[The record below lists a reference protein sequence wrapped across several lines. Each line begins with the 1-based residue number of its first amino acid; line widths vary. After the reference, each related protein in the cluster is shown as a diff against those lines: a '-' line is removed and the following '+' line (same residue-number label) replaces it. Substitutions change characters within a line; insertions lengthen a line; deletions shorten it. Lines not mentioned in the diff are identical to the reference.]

1 MPIRTAFT
9 LVCAALTAGSA
20 VLAAPPPA
28 AAAGVVLTPHRAI
41 YDLRLLRTRGKK
53 DIEGV
58 RGRILYDFS
67 GSPCAGYAL
76 NFRQVS
82 ELASGENKTALSD
95 LRASTW
101 EEGSAKRFKFS
112 SENLLDDKTVDKV
125 DGEADRD
132 ADHVAV
138 KLAQPKDKAFDLDKG
153 MVFPTE
159 HMRRIIE
166 AAREGKSILE
176 LPIYDGS
183 ENGEKVYSTMTLIG
197 HEIAPNEKVPT
208 DAAAGQAA
216 LAGLKRWPV
225 TISYYDKNNPARG
238 EQTPVYTI
246 SFELYENGISR
257 ALALDYEDFVIAGEM
272 SQLEIKD
279 PPPCK

>member
-1 MPIRTAFT
+1 MLNRTGLT
-9 LVCAALTAGSA
+9 LVCAAVVAGTATVAS
-20 VLAAPPPA
+20 PPPA
-28 AAAGVVLTPHRAI
+28 EAAGVVLTPHRAI

-53 DIEGV
+53 DIEAV

-67 GSPCAGYAL
+67 GSPCAGYVL

-82 ELASGENKTALSD
+82 QLNSGENKTALSD
-95 LRASTW
+95 LRATTW
-101 EEGSAKRFKFS
+101 EEASAKRFKFS
-112 SENLLDDKTVDKV
+112 SENHLDDKTIDKV
-125 DGEADRD
+125 DGEAKRD
-132 ADHVAV
+132 ADQVEV
-138 KLAQPKDKAFDLDKG
+138 KLAQPKDKTFALEKA

-166 AAREGKSILE
+166 AAQEGKTILE
-176 LPIYDGS
+176 LPVYDGS

-197 HEIAPNEKVPT
+197 REIAPNEKVPT

-216 LAGLKRWPV
+216 LATLKRWPV
-225 TISYYDKNNPARG
+225 TISYFDRTDKKRE
-238 EQTPVYTI
+238 EQTPVYSI

-257 ALALDYEDFVIAGEM
+257 ALSLDYEDFVIAGDM

-279 PPPCK
+279 PTPCK

>member
-1 MPIRTAFT
+1 MPKRTGLT
-9 LVCAALTAGSA
+9 LVCAALAAASATAAFPSCA
-20 VLAAPPPA
+20 Q
-28 AAAGVVLTPHRAI
+28 AAGVVLTPHRAI

-67 GSPCAGYAL
+67 GSACAGYAL

-82 ELASGENKTALSD
+82 ELNSGENKTALSD
-95 LRASTW
+95 LRATTW
-101 EEGSAKRFKFS
+101 EEGSAKRFRFS
-112 SENLLDDKTVDKV
+112 SENHLDDRTIDKV
-125 DGEADRD
+125 DGEAERD

-138 KLAQPKDKAFDLDKG
+138 KLAQPTDKAFDLDKA

-166 AAREGKSILE
+166 AAQEGKNILE
-176 LPIYDGS
+176 LPVYDGS

-197 HEIAPNEKVPT
+197 REIAPNEKLPT

-216 LAGLKRWPV
+216 LAGLRRWPV
-225 TISYYDKNNPARG
+225 TISYYNRTDQKRE
-238 EQTPVYTI
+238 EQTPAYTI

-257 ALALDYEDFVIAGEM
+257 ALSLDYEDFVIAGEM
-272 SQLEIKD
+272 SQLEIKEA
-279 PPPCK
+279 PPCK

>member
-1 MPIRTAFT
+1 MPNRTGLT
-9 LVCAALTAGSA
+9 LVCAAVVAGTAMLSS
-20 VLAAPPPA
+20 PQPA
-28 AAAGVVLTPHRAI
+28 EAAGVVLTPHRAI
-41 YDLRLLRTRGKK
+41 YDLRLLRTRGKR
-53 DIEGV
+53 DLEAV

-67 GSPCAGYAL
+67 GSPCAGYQL

-95 LRASTW
+95 LRATTW
-101 EEGSAKRFKFS
+101 EEGAAKKFRFS
-112 SENLLDDKTVDKV
+112 SENFLNEKSVDKV
-125 DGEADRD
+125 DGEAERD
-132 ADHVAV
+132 TDKVEV
-138 KLAQPKDKAFDLDKG
+138 KLAKPTDKKFDLDRA

-166 AAREGKSILE
+166 AARDGKSILE
-176 LPIYDGS
+176 LPVYDGS

-225 TISYYDKNNPARG
+225 TISYFDRTDTKRG
-238 EQTPVYTI
+238 EQTPVYSI

-257 ALALDYEDFVIAGEM
+257 ALALDYDDFVVAGEM
-272 SQLEIKD
+272 SQLEIKEAA
-279 PPPCK
+279 PCK

>member
-1 MPIRTAFT
+1 MLNRTGLT
-9 LVCAALTAGSA
+9 LVCAAVVAGTAI
-20 VLAAPPPA
+20 AASPPPA
-28 AAAGVVLTPHRAI
+28 QAAGVVLTPHRAI
-41 YDLRLLRTRGKK
+41 YDLRLLRPRGKK
-53 DIEGV
+53 DIEAV

-82 ELASGENKTALSD
+82 ELNSGENKTALSD
-95 LRASTW
+95 LRANTW
-101 EEGSAKRFKFS
+101 EEASAGRFKFR
-112 SENLLDDKTVDKV
+112 SENHLDDKTIDKV
-125 DGEADRD
+125 DGEAKRN
-132 ADHVAV
+132 ADNVEV
-138 KLAQPKDKAFDLDKG
+138 KLAQPKDKTFDLERA

-166 AAREGKSILE
+166 AAEEGKNILE
-176 LPIYDGS
+176 LPVDDGS

-225 TISYYDKNNPARG
+225 TISYFDRNDTKRG
-238 EQTPVYTI
+238 EQTPVYSI

-257 ALALDYEDFVIAGEM
+257 ALSLDYEDFVIAGDM

-279 PPPCK
+279 PAPCK